1 MKKPRQPMS
10 ARARSGFT
18 LIELVVGIAI
28 SALLVGGVIVTAGAI
43 TGTKAKTA
51 TAELSGV
58 IRALYD
64 SAALKGRTCRL
75 VFDLPKT
82 KGKES
87 EGGIVHYRAE
97 CAEGA
102 ITARKDRD
110 AELKD
115 VRSADEKRKRYG
127 DEPERRSFSGSSI
140 EGTPS
145 VEELLARE
153 KDRVEAVAKFSSY
166 SDAEVEDRSF
176 DEAVQVTVWTRHQ
189 REPVKEGTAYLYF
202 FPQGFTERAQI
213 EVKQGNNVWT
223 ILVAPLT
230 GKISVV
236 PDEVEVPRS

>member
-1 MKKPRQPMS
+1 MNVRRHAMHR
-10 ARARSGFT
+10 RALSGFT
-18 LIELVVGIAI
+18 LIELVIGIAI
-28 SALLVGGVIVTAGAI
+28 SALLVGGVVVTAGAI

-75 VFDLPKT
+75 VFDWTRPK
-82 KGKES
+82 GDEA
-87 EGGIVHYRAE
+87 GVVHYRAE

-110 AELKD
+110 NELKD
-115 VRSADEKRKRYG
+115 VRSADEKKKRKG
-127 DEPERRSFSGSSI
+127 EEPSRPRFGGTSA
-140 EGTPS
+140 EGTPT

-166 SDAEVEDRSF
+166 SDSEIADRSF
-176 DEAVQVTVWTRHQ
+176 DDAVQVSVRTRHQ

-213 EVKQGNNVWT
+213 EVRQGNNVWT

-236 PDEVEVPRS
+236 PEEVEVPRS